1 MINSFVKRFE
11 DTYFS
16 EPRAAILQRELL
28 SLVAVFELWQK
39 AFVCAK
45 YCLPNSPKLFHI
57 SLLFIYFEGMVVVY
71 AYYLGY
77 MSIFLPGHNEISL
90 VLVDIYQVLQN
101 SNEN

>member
-11 DTYFS
+11 DTHFS

-28 SLVAVFELWQK
+28 FLVAVFELWHK

-45 YCLPNSPKLFHI
+45 YCLPNSPTLLDI
-57 SLLFIYFEGMVVVY
+57 GLLFIYFEGMVVVY
-71 AYYLGY
+71 AYFLGY
-77 MSIFLPGHNEISL
+77 RSIFLPRHNEISL
-90 VLVDIYQVLQN
+90 VLLDIYQVLQN